1 MRSLATI
8 AIAVALAMPGMIA
21 RADAP
26 RECAVVPGPSAADLA
41 PYRKSAL
48 WGAGL
53 RAYEAGQMVRARR
66 ALQAAWDKLRRELAQ
81 AFATD
86 RCDEDRIARTLGRRV
101 FSAPPD
107 AIPGEDRFVPPR
119 PVALVLARARCQTG
133 ATGQAGMG
141 LLDESGGSDLPA
153 RVAAAVLLAGA
164 GHGALAVALV
174 PQDSPDPRWEAV
186 RQYHAALRDDAGD
199 DAPNRAADALARL
212 VQMAEQEAR

>member
-1 MRSLATI
+1 MRSFATI

-26 RECAVVPGPSAADLA
+26 RECAVVPAPSTEDLA

-53 RAYEAGQMVRARR
+53 RAYEAGQTARARR
-66 ALQAAWDKLRRELAQ
+66 ALQAAWDELRQELAQ

-107 AIPGEDRFVPPR
+107 AIPAEDRFVPPR
-119 PVALVLARARCQTG
+119 PIALALARVRCLAG
-133 ATGQAGMG
+133 ATGEAGMG
-141 LLDESGGSDLPA
+141 LLDESGGGDLPA

-164 GHGALAVALV
+164 GHAALAEALV
-174 PQDSPDPRWEAV
+174 PQESRDPRWEAV
-186 RQYHAALRDDAGD
+186 RQYHAAVRSGTDDDGPARAGH
-199 DAPNRAADALARL
+199 ALARL